1 MFPNTSYYVNLENGA
16 LLSDT
21 ALSWKMIL
29 RASEVIES
37 HRKVMGE
44 IFKEKG
50 ENHGVEFNAPLNTYY
65 VDGGG
70 RWYPQEPIYTMR
82 F

>member
-1 MFPNTSYYVNLENGA
+1 MFPNTSYYVNLENGP

-44 IFKEKG
+44 ICLVSKQVNVAF
-50 ENHGVEFNAPLNTYY
+50 VA
-65 VDGGG
+65 VA
-70 RWYPQEPIYTMR
+70 
-82 F
+82 